1 LTGGRFFLLGSLVG
15 ALLIQTLTTTMYMRD
30 VSADVAPVPKA
41 LVVVA
46 VCLFQSP
53 VFRGRVTRLLGR
65 RAA

>member
-1 LTGGRFFLLGSLVG
+1 LIG

-46 VCLFQSP
+46 VCLLQAP
-53 VFRGRVTRLLGR
+53 AFRARVRQWLGGRSTG
-65 RAA
+65 